1 MSPPGPCAYFP
12 PLCLALAWVLTA
24 CDTTLYVA
32 FRGSLNTLRKIAN
45 ISLQCDGTRPRCNR
59 CNDNDLTCQYDVAE
73 GVSRAERM
81 KIMKRDSITGELEDL
96 KRIITS
102 LRSGTDDQAAAVLAR
117 LRLGESPEDVAKSLP
132 MTVSPASGQPPR
144 YAPLDYSLP
153 LAQHIN
159 THDQL
164 IRSGVYRHVW
174 KRNEP

>member
-1 MSPPGPCAYFP
+1 
-12 PLCLALAWVLTA
+12 
-24 CDTTLYVA
+24 
-32 FRGSLNTLRKIAN
+32 
-45 ISLQCDGTRPRCNR
+45 
-59 CNDNDLTCQYDVAE
+59 
-73 GVSRAERM
+73 M

-144 YAPLDYSLP
+144 YAPLDYNLP
-153 LAQHIN
+153 LAHHIN

-164 IRSGVYRHVW
+164 TRSGVHRHVW